1 MRLLLFILILCS
13 VQNCSKDNAVLV
25 SQISEIKP
33 YKLTTPPIINWE
45 KKFDLKYQGIFY
57 RYEQDVGLSFAFTDD
72 YSQGKFYYKLNSE
85 IEKGHIILTDTNQA
99 GYWFRWSDRYAE
111 GNLQLREYTDGSLRG
126 KIYIDDGSMLGK
138 KFGEFKGFKK

>member
-1 MRLLLFILILCS
+1 MRLLLFILILS
-13 VQNCSKDNAVLV
+13 FLQNCSKDNAVVV

-72 YSQGKFYYKLNSE
+72 YSQGKFYYKLNLKLSNA
-85 IEKGHIILTDTNQA
+85 I
-99 GYWFRWSDRYAE
+99 
-111 GNLQLREYTDGSLRG
+111 
-126 KIYIDDGSMLGK
+126 
-138 KFGEFKGFKK
+138 

>member
-1 MRLLLFILILCS
+1 MRLLLFILILS
-13 VQNCSKDNAVLV
+13 FLQNCSKDNAVVV
-25 SQISEIKP
+25 SKLSGTKH

-72 YSQGKFYYKLNSE
+72 YLQGQFYYKLNSE
-85 IEKGHIILTDTNQA
+85 IEKGHIILTGTNQA
-99 GYWFRWSDRYAE
+99 GYWFRWNDRYAE

-126 KIYIDDGSMLGK
+126 VIYIDNGTMLGRRLGDFVGYRK
-138 KFGEFKGFKK
+138 

>member
-1 MRLLLFILILCS
+1 MTF
-13 VQNCSKDNAVLV
+13 
-25 SQISEIKP
+25 
-33 YKLTTPPIINWE
+33 
-45 KKFDLKYQGIFY
+45 
-57 RYEQDVGLSFAFTDD
+57 FAFTDD
-72 YSQGKFYYKLNSE
+72 YSQGKFYYKLNSK
-85 IEKGHIILTDTNQA
+85 IEKGHIILTGTNQA